1 MVYKA
6 NMSMTKQPT
15 ESYTSFEHMEVLMRT
30 SNDCV
35 RLCVMYH
42 PPSNS
47 VADFM
52 EDFLDFIDH
61 HTTTSGRLLVVGD
74 LNLHLDNEKD
84 RNASAFRDLMHSLNL
99 YQHVHE
105 PTHDRGL
112 ILDVVVTSTDDSSLI
127 EGLSVLPFAR
137 SDHHILS
144 FTLPWSHPT
153 SVKTKHNFRK
163 IKDINIEAFK
173 ESVKTSNLVQSPPTE
188 LNDLVQEYDRTQADI
203 LEQHAPLLIKEVVLR
218 PYAPWYNS
226 SIREAKQARRKA
238 ERRYRKDK
246 TTINKDMFKDSQ
258 REVNRLCTEA
268 KTEHLSRKVSE
279 NEKDP
284 KALFNIAKQM
294 LAKGKDNTLPSHGSE
309 KDLANKSATFFDT
322 NIATIRKTF
331 HGSITNQCEQP
342 LSNNTPE
349 SFENFENISESNLEK
364 LISSGNSKTSS
375 LDPIPTSLLKKVLP
389 VLLPT
394 IHTIVNKSLQSGQM
408 PHHLK
413 RAIVKPIIKKSTL
426 DPENMKHY
434 RPVSNLAYIGKIIEK
449 VVVAQLD
456 AHLTDNDLHEPLQSA
471 YRTGHSTE
479 TALLKVSND
488 ILLALDK
495 RQCVYLVLLDLSAA
509 FDTIDHTVFLSRV
522 EKENGVT
529 ADALGWMSSY
539 LSGRQQCVSINST
552 LSDNIDLLFGFIQGS

>member
-1 MVYKA
+1 MFTYSTSALRSLLESVTCRSKSVVSSGVWSTIKGLGINKRQRWKRGGTSCKWKEAQNPQPKVHSPAQECSTTGPTKVNNAVEPPTIGYKIQTHVTNRQINTVSKSRNYGVQPHNLIQVPISNTRQDLRFIYINARSVCNKSDVIANNIIDNDADICTITETWLHPGDRDRPDIKDLTPDGYKLHHVPRQGGKGGGGVAVVYKA
-6 NMSMTKQPT
+6 NMNMTTQLT
-15 ESYTSFEHMEVLMRT
+15 ESYTSFEHMEMLMRT
-30 SNDCV
+30 SNDCI
-35 RLCVMYH
+35 RLCVMYR

-84 RNASAFRDLMHSLNL
+84 RNASVFRDLMHSLNL

-105 PTHDRGL
+105 PTHDRGH

-127 EGLSVLPFAR
+127 EGLSVLPFDR

-144 FTLPWSHPT
+144 FTLPWSRPT

-173 ESVKTSNLVQSPPTE
+173 ESVRTSNLVQSPPTE
-188 LNDLVQEYDRTQADI
+188 LNDLVQEYDRTLADI
-203 LEQHAPLLIKEVVLR
+203 LEQHAPLLTKEVVLR
-218 PYAPWYNS
+218 PHAPWYNS
-226 SIREAKQARRKA
+226 SIREAKLARRKA

-268 KTEHLSRKVSE
+268 ETEHLSRKVSK

-322 NIATIRKTF
+322 KIATIRK
-331 HGSITNQCEQP
+331 H
-342 LSNNTPE
+342 
-349 SFENFENISESNLEK
+349 
-364 LISSGNSKTSS
+364 S
-375 LDPIPTSLLKKVLP
+375 LAP
-389 VLLPT
+389 
-394 IHTIVNKSLQSGQM
+394 
-408 PHHLK
+408 
-413 RAIVKPIIKKSTL
+413 
-426 DPENMKHY
+426 
-434 RPVSNLAYIGKIIEK
+434 
-449 VVVAQLD
+449 
-456 AHLTDNDLHEPLQSA
+456 
-471 YRTGHSTE
+471 
-479 TALLKVSND
+479 
-488 ILLALDK
+488 
-495 RQCVYLVLLDLSAA
+495 
-509 FDTIDHTVFLSRV
+509 
-522 EKENGVT
+522 
-529 ADALGWMSSY
+529 
-539 LSGRQQCVSINST
+539 
-552 LSDNIDLLFGFIQGS
+552 